1 MVTYGDV
8 ADGCSP
14 ASEYEG
20 SLASALSEGF
30 QRELQRLRTRARGI
44 VALGQRGR
52 HVQEV
57 EFEEAEPQFVTEAP
71 NLKVLAAASQGIRSS
86 LLRNPSS

>member
-1 MVTYGDV
+1 MLTYADV
-8 ADGCSP
+8 CSP

-20 SLASALSEGF
+20 SLASALAEGF
-30 QRELQRLRTRARGI
+30 ERELQRLRARARGI

-71 NLKVLAAASQGIRSS
+71 NPQILAVAS
-86 LLRNPSS
+86 

>member
-1 MVTYGDV
+1 
-8 ADGCSP
+8 
-14 ASEYEG
+14 
-20 SLASALSEGF
+20 
-30 QRELQRLRTRARGI
+30 

-57 EFEEAEPQFVTEAP
+57 EFEEAEPQFVTVAP